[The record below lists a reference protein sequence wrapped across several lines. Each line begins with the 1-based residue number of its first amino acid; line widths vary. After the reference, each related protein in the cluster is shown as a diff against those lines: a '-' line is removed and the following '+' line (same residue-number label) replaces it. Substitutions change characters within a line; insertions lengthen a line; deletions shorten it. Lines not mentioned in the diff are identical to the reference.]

1 MSQLMITDAF
11 AQAKR
16 HLSIKT
22 PPSVL
27 LTLIYDR
34 QGGCRIDGL
43 DIHAWNKW
51 AQDNLGMC
59 AVTKQGVGKTG
70 KPYKILGFLE
80 MFRYA
85 VISLLFIPVY
95 DSILAQTLL
104 DGFRAK
110 KHLHD
115 SPLH

>member
-16 HLSIKT
+16 QLSVKT

-34 QGGCRIDGL
+34 QGGCRIDGFI
-43 DIHAWNKW
+43 IHAWNKW

-59 AVTKQGVGKTG
+59 AVTKQGVGENG
-70 KPYKILGFLE
+70 KPYKIVGFLE

-85 VISLLFIPVY
+85 VISLVLILVY
-95 DSILAQTLL
+95 N
-104 DGFRAK
+104 R
-110 KHLHD
+110 
-115 SPLH
+115 

>member
-16 HLSIKT
+16 HLSVKT

-34 QGGCRIDGL
+34 KGGCRIDGFV
-43 DIHAWNKW
+43 ITSWNKW
-51 AQDNLGMC
+51 AQDNLGIC
-59 AVTKQGVGKTG
+59 AVTKQGVTKNG
-70 KPYKILGFLE
+70 KPYKVDGFLE

-85 VISLLFIPVY
+85 VISLLLTLVY
-95 DSILAQTLL
+95 D
-104 DGFRAK
+104 R
-110 KHLHD
+110 
-115 SPLH
+115 